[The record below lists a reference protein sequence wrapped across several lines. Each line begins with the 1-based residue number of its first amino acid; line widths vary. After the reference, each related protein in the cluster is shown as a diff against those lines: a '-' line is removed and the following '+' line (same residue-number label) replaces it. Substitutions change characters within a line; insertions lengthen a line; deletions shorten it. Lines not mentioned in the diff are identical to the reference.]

1 MMFLATARNIL
12 MVIDFRGPLTEEHC
26 CESYFGNLNSF
37 HVLRVLGEERS
48 TNELEFKRP
57 PLIHGQRESSVPR
70 HHGPTVPWW
79 QEPKHLYT
87 LGGGE
92 WATTIHCG

>member
-1 MMFLATARNIL
+1 MSLAAASNIP
-12 MVIDFRGPLTEEHC
+12 MVIDFRGPLTDDHC
-26 CESYFGNLNSF
+26 YESYFGNLNSS

-57 PLIHGQRESSVPR
+57 PLIHGWRESSVQR
-70 HHGPTVPWW
+70 HRGPTVPWL
-79 QEPKHLYT
+79 QGPKHLYT

-92 WATTIHCG
+92 WAITIHCG